1 MSRVFFSTNGRSRKV
16 PTDQSNVLKLTLCP
30 SLFIVPGSVHSL
42 TELQVNN
49 FLVPTFSP
57 PQYLLFQTDPQR
69 SKMRYYCMFSMMV
82 SAPSSLLL
90 MNLYNWDVEHFL
102 NSRHLHVEFGSLG
115 LQELITLLMIIPAI
129 QPEWI
134 TDFLVSF

>member
-1 MSRVFFSTNGRSRKV
+1 
-16 PTDQSNVLKLTLCP
+16 
-30 SLFIVPGSVHSL
+30 
-42 TELQVNN
+42 
-49 FLVPTFSP
+49 
-57 PQYLLFQTDPQR
+57 
-69 SKMRYYCMFSMMV
+69 MRYYCMFSMMV

-129 QPEWI
+129 QTEWV
-134 TDFLVSF
+134 TDFSESLRLRLTNNYTIMGTSINCQLH